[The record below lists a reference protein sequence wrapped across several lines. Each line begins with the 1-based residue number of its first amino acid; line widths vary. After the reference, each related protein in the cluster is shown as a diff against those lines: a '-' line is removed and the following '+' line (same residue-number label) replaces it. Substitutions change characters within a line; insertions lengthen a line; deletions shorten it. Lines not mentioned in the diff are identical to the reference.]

1 MQISIPTVYSF
12 LQTGRV
18 DLAAGHH
25 LMNRTLTYA
34 SLHARDAL
42 RSNIRSSIC
51 WSCSVIQNHPQQIQ
65 HPIVQLLQYATVGST
80 RYISTKRT
88 RKERYISRKNR
99 TVFPLFEGERPR
111 EVPRSR
117 DWIRAQ
123 EKEKERNL
131 SVATEQGRLRAIAGK
146 SKKSATE
153 KEGKQKR
160 TLLSEKKLPT
170 PEQAGIYSSSN
181 SLVKSNLTCQKGHY
195 QGKG

>member
-1 MQISIPTVYSF
+1 
-12 LQTGRV
+12 
-18 DLAAGHH
+18 
-25 LMNRTLTYA
+25 MNRTLTYA

-51 WSCSVIQNHPQQIQ
+51 WSCSVTQNHPQQTQ
-65 HPIVQLLQYATVGST
+65 LPIIQLLQYATVGSA
-80 RYISTKRT
+80 RYISTKPT
-88 RKERYISRKNR
+88 RKERYVSKKNR

-117 DWIRAQ
+117 EWIRAQ
-123 EKEKERNL
+123 EKEKERN
-131 SVATEQGRLRAIAGK
+131 SNVATEQARLKAIAGK

-153 KEGKQKR
+153 REGKQNR

-181 SLVKSNLTCQKGHY
+181 FPLKSNLTCQKGCH
-195 QGKG
+195 QRRG